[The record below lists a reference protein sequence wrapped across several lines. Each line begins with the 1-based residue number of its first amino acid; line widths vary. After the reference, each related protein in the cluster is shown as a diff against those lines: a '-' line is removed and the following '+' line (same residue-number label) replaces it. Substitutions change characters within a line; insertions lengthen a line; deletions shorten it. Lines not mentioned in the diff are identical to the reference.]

1 MSHREDA
8 ERLGGLRVVLIEDE
22 ALVVMLLEDM
32 LSELGCQVIGIAAH
46 LNEAIQLAGCTDAD
60 VAIVDVNLGGQ
71 DAYAVAERLAALDI
85 PFVFATGF
93 GREGL
98 RAGFAGQP
106 TLQKP
111 FRLEDLRRVI
121 SEAVFGPEEHPSP
134 HSSPGGR
141 TGEPSER

>member
-71 DAYAVAERLAALDI
+71 DAYGVAERLAARDI
-85 PFVFATGF
+85 PFVFATGY

-98 RAGFAGQP
+98 RADFAGQP

>member
-32 LSELGCQVIGIAAH
+32 LSELGCQVVGIAAH
-46 LNEAIQLAGCTDAD
+46 LNEAIQLADCTDAD

-71 DAYAVAERLAALDI
+71 DAYAVAERLAARDI
-85 PFVFATGF
+85 PFIFATGY
-93 GREGL
+93 GRQGL
-98 RAGFAGQP
+98 RSGFANQP

-121 SEAVFGPEEHPSP
+121 SETTLGAEQDPSP
-134 HSSPGGR
+134 HPSPGGR
-141 TGEPSER
+141 AGEPSER

>member
-1 MSHREDA
+1 MSQRETAKALADI
-8 ERLGGLRVVLIEDE
+8 RVALIEDE

-32 LSELGCQVIGIAAH
+32 LSELGCQVIGIASH
-46 LNEAIQLAGCTDAD
+46 LNEAVQLAGCTDAD

-71 DAYAVAERLAALDI
+71 DAYAVAERLAARDI
-85 PFVFATGF
+85 PFVFATGY